1 MIKAIGSIVHGNHTV
16 KEALDIYTA
25 CLPDASRLD

>member
-16 KEALDIYTA
+16 KEAMDVYTA
-25 CLPDASRLD
+25 CLPGAAKLD

>member
-16 KEALDIYTA
+16 KEALDIYKA
-25 CLPDASRLD
+25 CMPGAKKLE